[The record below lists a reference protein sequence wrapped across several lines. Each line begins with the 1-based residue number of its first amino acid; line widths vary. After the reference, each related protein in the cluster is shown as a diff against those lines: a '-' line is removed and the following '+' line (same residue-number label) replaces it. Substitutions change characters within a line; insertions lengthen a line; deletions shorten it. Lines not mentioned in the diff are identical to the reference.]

1 VCVRTSAIN
10 SVPQGR
16 LRVTQDAVLGRICK
30 DEPVPLGTAE
40 NTQDGRPGC
49 TSSLPKSPATRI
61 PPTQDSVLATFSRPC
76 GTGLAG
82 NLHPGL
88 RPGLLSAVPSGLNS
102 TQAVL
107 MQTLKPSP
115 AASYVTISITVES
128 VIIMST
134 VSPTFRSSRF
144 VTFLLILMV
153 FFLPSG
159 SSNVTR

>member
-1 VCVRTSAIN
+1 VHILTSQISRN
-10 SVPQGR
+10 SH
-16 LRVTQDAVLGRICK
+16 
-30 DEPVPLGTAE
+30 TA
-40 NTQDGRPGC
+40 
-49 TSSLPKSPATRI
+49 
-61 PPTQDSVLATFSRPC
+61 
-76 GTGLAG
+76 
-82 NLHPGL
+82 HPGL
-88 RPGLLSAVPSGLNS
+88 RPGPLSFVPAGLVLLGTYTQDCGLGLLSAVPSGLNS